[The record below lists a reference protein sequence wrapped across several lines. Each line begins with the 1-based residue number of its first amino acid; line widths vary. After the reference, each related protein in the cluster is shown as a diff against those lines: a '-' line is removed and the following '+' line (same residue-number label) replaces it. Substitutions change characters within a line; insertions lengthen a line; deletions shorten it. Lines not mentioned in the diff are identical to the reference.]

1 VNLPEA
7 WVSVLDNRGAAD
19 GPEQVAAV
27 TAVLPETDGA
37 RFAVA
42 GLDSVAVSATLHAV
56 GWGWPSRPLPG
67 LGQQRFSWWA
77 RDDQGRWHVA
87 RTSGGNRGGVV
98 DLLVEFGPA
107 LHPDA
112 RSLDLI
118 VRGPSGQAA
127 VTLPLR
133 WLASW

>member
-1 VNLPEA
+1 
-7 WVSVLDNRGAAD
+7 
-19 GPEQVAAV
+19 
-27 TAVLPETDGA
+27 
-37 RFAVA
+37 
-42 GLDSVAVSATLHAV
+42 
-56 GWGWPSRPLPG
+56 
-67 LGQQRFSWWA
+67 
-77 RDDQGRWHVA
+77 
-87 RTSGGNRGGVV
+87 VV

-133 WLASW
+133 GLASR

>member
-1 VNLPEA
+1 VQLPDA

-19 GPEQVAAV
+19 GPDQVAAV
-27 TAVLPETDGA
+27 AAVLPEVGGA

-42 GLDSVAVSATLHAV
+42 GLDSVAGSATLHAV
-56 GWGWPSRPLPG
+56 GWGWEPPLPG
-67 LGQQRFSWWA
+67 LGQQRYTWWA
-77 RDDQGRWHVA
+77 RDDQGRWHLA
-87 RTSGGNRGGVV
+87 RTPGGDRSGVV

-112 RSLDLI
+112 RSLELI
-118 VRGPSGQAA
+118 VRGWAGQAA

-133 WLASW
+133 WLASR